1 MHKICGFA
9 LFWLAVGMTLS
20 LLIESTFF
28 VVCIIIIC
36 LIAGLIC
43 FAANPDKEK

>member
-1 MHKICGFA
+1 MHKLCGFA

-28 VVCIIIIC
+28 CGVHNSNMSFGRI
-36 LIAGLIC
+36 
-43 FAANPDKEK
+43 

>member
-1 MHKICGFA
+1 MHKVCGFA
-9 LFWLAVGMTLS
+9 LFWLAVGMTLA

-36 LIAGLIC
+36 LIGGFNLFC
-43 FAANPDKEK
+43 GKP